1 VFIGKHHRFDHW
13 FSKKKSIHHFSTFFT
28 HHNDG
33 IFRGLTLKMN
43 YRSATSENPSPKS
56 TDMKKIIAL
65 LVFVFAAATGFTQIT
80 PLTTAPDGGNK
91 KASVSEQIGIVKI
104 AISYSRPGV
113 KGREGQLW
121 NTPVAHY
128 GFVDQGHG
136 TSYAAPWRAGANENT
151 TMSFSHPVKIEG
163 QDLPAGVYGFFIAL
177 GEAESTLIF
186 SKVSNSWGSFYYDA
200 AEDALRV
207 TVKNTALT
215 SSVEWLKYEFMDQ
228 ADHAATIAM
237 SWEKRMIA
245 FRVEADI
252 HALQLASFRSELR
265 TTRPYYDFIQAANYC
280 LANDLELEQALAWMD
295 RAIYFRVMGEKNFRT
310 LSMKAAILTKLNR
323 DAEAKTIMDEAV
335 PMGAMLD
342 VHYYGRTLLAAKK
355 AKEAMAVY
363 KSNYDKYPN
372 VFTTNVGM
380 GRAHSALG
388 EFKKALSYMKAALP
402 QAPNNL
408 NKNSVEAMIKKLEEG
423 KDVN

>member
-1 VFIGKHHRFDHW
+1 MLLCVSGSA
-13 FSKKKSIHHFSTFFT
+13 FS
-28 HHNDG
+28 
-33 IFRGLTLKMN
+33 
-43 YRSATSENPSPKS
+43 
-56 TDMKKIIAL
+56 
-65 LVFVFAAATGFTQIT
+65 QIM
-80 PLTTAPDGGNK
+80 PLTAAPDGGNK

-104 AISYSRPGV
+104 AIHYSRPGV
-113 KGREGQLW
+113 KGREGRLW

-136 TSYAAPWRAGANENT
+136 TGYSTPWRAGANENT
-151 TMSFSHPVKIEG
+151 TLSFSHPVKIEG
-163 QDLPAGVYGFFIAL
+163 LDLAAGVYGFFIAL
-177 GEAESTLIF
+177 GETESTLIF
-186 SKVSNSWGSFYYDA
+186 SKVSTSWGSFYYDA
-200 AEDALRV
+200 ADDALRV
-207 TVKNTALT
+207 TVKNKSLDN
-215 SSVEWLKYEFMDQ
+215 SVEWLKYEFIDQ
-228 ADHAATIAM
+228 ADNAATIAM

-252 HALQLASFRSELR
+252 HALQMASFRNDFR

-280 LANDLELEQALAWMD
+280 LVNNIELEQALAWMD
-295 RAIYFRVMGEKNFRT
+295 RAINFRVMGEKNFRT

-323 DAEAKTIMDEAV
+323 EAEAKAVMDEAV
-335 PMGAMLD
+335 PMGTLLD

-355 AKEAMAVY
+355 VKEAMAVY
-363 KSNYDKYPN
+363 KSNYEKYPN

-388 EFKKALSYMKAALP
+388 EYKKALTYMKAALP

-408 NKNSVEAMIKKLEEG
+408 NKNSVEAMIRKLEEG